1 MQTRKQYGDESP
13 QIQNSPPQYK
23 LFKNAL
29 IASFSACVAESFT
42 IPMDTV
48 KVRLQMQN
56 NNMDPIV
63 KQEEKQ
69 TTPKADKGESISKQ

>member
-1 MQTRKQYGDESP
+1 MQINKKYGETTQKISNPSP
-13 QIQNSPPQYK
+13 VSF
-23 LFKNAL
+23 LVKNAL
-29 IASFSACVAESFT
+29 IASFSASIAESFT

-63 KQEEKQ
+63 KQEEKV
-69 TTPKADKGESISKQ
+69 

>member
-1 MQTRKQYGDESP
+1 
-13 QIQNSPPQYK
+13 
-23 LFKNAL
+23 
-29 IASFSACVAESFT
+29 
-42 IPMDTV
+42 
-48 KVRLQMQN
+48 MQN